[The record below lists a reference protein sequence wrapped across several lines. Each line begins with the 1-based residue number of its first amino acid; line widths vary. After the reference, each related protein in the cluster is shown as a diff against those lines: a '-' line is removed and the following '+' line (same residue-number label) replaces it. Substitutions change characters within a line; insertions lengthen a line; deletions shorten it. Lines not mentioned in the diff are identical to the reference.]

1 MADGEDFYQTLGVPR
16 NASQDEIQRAYRQLA
31 RTYHPDINHDP
42 GAEDRFKEVS
52 EAYDVLSDPQTRRR
66 YDAFGRDF
74 RQVPEDVD
82 PETWRRSQAGA
93 RAGAG
98 RGGGRTRS
106 SAGTGGFDFN
116 SGGFSSGG
124 DIDIDDL
131 LGGIFGGRG
140 GGFGSRR
147 GFGPIPGADQ
157 EAEIELTVEEAYQ
170 GGRRSITLT
179 GGDGTRRSF
188 DVTIPPGVTDGQRI
202 RLAGQGGRGSDG
214 ARNGDL
220 YLIVRIAPHPRY
232 RLEGR
237 DLHVELRLAPW
248 EAALGTSVA
257 LDTPGGEVK
266 VKVPGGT
273 SSGRRI
279 RLRGRGLPNPKGK
292 AGDLFAEARIM
303 VPAQALARRTT
314 AVRAAGRGIRLRSEG
329 TAVTE
334 SRAVTYAIVRA
345 PRLSLEE
352 FAVVTGLHPDLIRRL
367 VALGLIDARRDSA
380 GELWFSRSQ
389 LAAVARVQRLRA
401 GFALNYAAIGLVTD
415 LLDRIAVLET
425 ALRGAQRPGR

>member
-1 MADGEDFYQTLGVPR
+1 MADGEDFYQILGVSR
-16 NASQDEIQRAYRQLA
+16 DASQDEIQRAYRQLA

-116 SGGFSSGG
+116 SGG

-157 EAEIELTVEEAYQ
+157 EAEIELTVEEAYH

-237 DLHVELRLAPW
+237 DLYVELRLAPW

-257 LDTPGGEVK
+257 VDTPGGEVK

-292 AGDLFAEARIM
+292 AGDLYAEARIM
-303 VPAQALARRTT
+303 VPA
-314 AVRAAGRGIRLRSEG
+314 RL
-329 TAVTE
+329 
-334 SRAVTYAIVRA
+334 SRA
-345 PRLSLEE
+345 E
-352 FAVVTGLHPDLIRRL
+352 RRL
-367 VALGLIDARRDSA
+367 F
-380 GELWFSRSQ
+380 EQ
-389 LAAVARVQRLRA
+389 LAAESDFDPRVQ
-401 GFALNYAAIGLVTD
+401 
-415 LLDRIAVLET
+415 
-425 ALRGAQRPGR
+425 P